1 MYKKDFNLVDIEYSN
16 RDPKR
21 FMVVDPV
28 YNDVYFCDTNE
39 QAVNKVVELLRE
51 HVNPLDGMNMENA
64 YVPGE
69 ILNGNMVIYEQIAHV
84 DGYATKKRGA
94 SGDYTQEEMN
104 RMLIGRDDWRDYP
117 WSKGY
122 DFDLHLRI
130 VQNNPRFE
138 DEGGK

>member
-1 MYKKDFNLVDIEYSN
+1 MTYKKDFSVPYNEK
-16 RDPKR
+16 PKR

-28 YNDVYFCDTNE
+28 YNDIYFCDTNE

-51 HVNPLDGMNMENA
+51 HVNPMDGKSIENA
-64 YVPGE
+64 YVPSE
-69 ILNGNMVIYEQIAHV
+69 ILAGNMVIYEQIAHV

-94 SGDYTQEEMN
+94 SEDYTQEEMN
-104 RMLIGRDDWRDYP
+104 RLLIERDDWGDYP

-130 VQNNPRFE
+130 IQDNWKFDKE
-138 DEGGK
+138 DKK